1 MSFHIDPSGTFL
13 YLGNNVSNT
22 IVVFR
27 VNQAN
32 GKLEDGQVIESPT
45 PVDVEFGPPV

>member
-13 YLGNNVSNT
+13 YNVSNT